1 MVIKLAEMME
11 DENKK
16 QEVSDIARLILDQA
30 KIAEGEAVSDPSFF
44 AEKMSEYILK
54 GM

>member
-1 MVIKLAEMME
+1 MIIKLCDMISDDSKKAEIS
-11 DENKK
+11 
-16 QEVSDIARLILDQA
+16 EVSRLILDQA